1 MKKRLLTAFSLIVV
15 VALALYWTL
24 REDST
29 VVTDNLPA
37 AIESSTDDEAE
48 TEAEVAID
56 GDNIDNSD
64 EIVEDSDDGEEA
76 VNADEDHPEELS
88 EEEKL
93 AQEEDR
99 RVDEF
104 DSETDRWMD
113 AEVKKSPTMADIEG
127 FRQKFSKI
135 PAARK
140 EECLQRALNLI
151 PDDNVML
158 LTGIL
163 MDKAADKE
171 QVQLIYNDIL
181 NRDEVVKKPILQ
193 IIFQDKEHPCWA
205 DTAWILD
212 VTGELPEKN

>member
-1 MKKRLLTAFSLIVV
+1 MKKRLITAFTLIAV
-15 VALALYWTL
+15 VATVLYCTL

-29 VVTDNLPA
+29 DVTDNLSA
-37 AIESSTDDEAE
+37 TIVQSADDEVE
-48 TEAEVAID
+48 TEVVVID
-56 GDNIDNSD
+56 ADNMDNSD
-64 EIVEDSDDGEEA
+64 ESVQDSDDSEDT
-76 VNADEDHPEELS
+76 VNSDEDPPEELS

-104 DSETDRWMD
+104 DAETDRWMD
-113 AEVKKSPTMADIEG
+113 AEVKKSPTMEDIEG

-135 PAARK
+135 PPSRK

-163 MDKAADKE
+163 MDKTADKE

>member
-37 AIESSTDDEAE
+37 AIESSADDEAE
-48 TEAEVAID
+48 TNAETID
-56 GDNIDNSD
+56 ANNSD
-64 EIVEDSDDGEEA
+64 ISGEIVHDSGDSEDTVNPDEEP
-76 VNADEDHPEELS
+76 PEELS

-99 RVDEF
+99 RVEEF

>member
-37 AIESSTDDEAE
+37 AIESSADDEAE
-48 TEAEVAID
+48 TNAETID
-56 GDNIDNSD
+56 VNNSD
-64 EIVEDSDDGEEA
+64 ISGEIVHDSGDSEDTVNPDEEP
-76 VNADEDHPEELS
+76 PEELS

-99 RVDEF
+99 RVEEF

>member
-48 TEAEVAID
+48 TNAETID
-56 GDNIDNSD
+56 ANNSD
-64 EIVEDSDDGEEA
+64 ISGEIVQDSGDSEDTVNPDEEP
-76 VNADEDHPEELS
+76 PEELS

-93 AQEEDR
+93 AQVEDR

-113 AEVKKSPTMADIEG
+113 AEVKKSPTMEDIEG

-135 PAARK
+135 PPSRK

-163 MDKAADKE
+163 MDKTADKE

>member
-37 AIESSTDDEAE
+37 AIESSADDEAE
-48 TEAEVAID
+48 TNAETID
-56 GDNIDNSD
+56 ANNSD
-64 EIVEDSDDGEEA
+64 ISGEIVHDSDDSEDTVNPDEEP
-76 VNADEDHPEELS
+76 PEELS

-99 RVDEF
+99 RVEEF

>member
-37 AIESSTDDEAE
+37 AIESSADDEAE
-48 TEAEVAID
+48 TNAETID
-56 GDNIDNSD
+56 ANNSD
-64 EIVEDSDDGEEA
+64 ISGEIVHDSGDSEDTVNPDEEP
-76 VNADEDHPEELS
+76 PEELS